1 MSFGHLSRPVC
12 HDPEVTRHP
21 AEFSPGVSLTCG
33 VESYPAARS
42 YRWQYNSSQGS
53 FQIPNAKSMMSF
65 MNYAISEAGGTEGEV
80 LCWATNEV
88 GEQHEPCVFHV
99 VPLGAPQPPSDCE
112 VIEAGDTEVRV
123 SCEAGYGG
131 GEDQT
136 FHLALL
142 DLVDGVQTSVASNWS
157 RDPDLELTGLEPQYP
172 RLLSVHAANSHG
184 RSDPIYLT
192 TEMAAAT
199 RVGQIEILEREGDR
213 QSVLYIIV
221 SVLSS
226 IMILSLLLSLSH
238 FCRRKRLERL
248 ATKIEADKPN
258 IQLISQST
266 PLLNTTPSSTG
277 DIIKTEDT
285 PKTSKDLLPRKV
297 SFCDQCRSQSSGKL
311 STGPRNGIQRT
322 VVRSY
327 SIDKLRPRC
336 FTCNPSGD
344 TPYPLHSETTQCLL
358 SNAPPYPIP
367 RSSGDEEGDYYD
379 NV

>member
-1 MSFGHLSRPVC
+1 
-12 HDPEVTRHP
+12 
-21 AEFSPGVSLTCG
+21 
-33 VESYPAARS
+33 
-42 YRWQYNSSQGS
+42 
-53 FQIPNAKSMMSF
+53 MMSF
-65 MNYAISEAGGTEGEV
+65 MNYAVSEAGGTEGEV

-88 GEQHEPCVFHV
+88 GEQREPCVFHV

-112 VIEAGDTEVRV
+112 VMEAGETEVRV
-123 SCEAGYGG
+123 ICEAGYSG

-142 DLVDGVQTSVASNWS
+142 DLVEGVQTSVASNWS
-157 RDPDLELTGLEPQYP
+157 REPDLALTGLQPQYP
-172 RLLSVHAANSHG
+172 RLMSVHAANSHG
-184 RSDPIYLT
+184 RSDPVYLT
-192 TEMAAAT
+192 TERAAAT
-199 RVGQIEILEREGDR
+199 RVGQIEIMEREGDR

-248 ATKIEADKPN
+248 ASKIEADKPH
-258 IQLISQST
+258 IQLVSQSQ
-266 PLLNTTPSSTG
+266 PLLNTSNTTSSTPQHLSITPSSNG
-277 DIIKTEDT
+277 NIKTEDT
-285 PKTSKDLLPRKV
+285 SPKTEEEDTSPKTSKDLLPRKV
-297 SFCDQCRSQSSGKL
+297 SFCEECRAGPGRLSSG
-311 STGPRNGIQRT
+311 PRIQRT

-336 FTCNPSGD
+336 YTCNPGGD
-344 TPYPLHSETTQCLL
+344 TPYPLHSELTMRLL
-358 SNAPPYPIP
+358 NAAQPRPMP